1 MVLRGPVFFHRAVCC
16 FSAQDCLTAA
26 ELIRWAPHLPGYR
39 YFFVRRRT
47 KFGDLGDIHFFR
59 GRAAAGGRARAGLGA
74 HEHRSQIL
82 LVHLRHGLA
91 GAGGQQHHAAG
102 LLQRALGLPLE
113 VVGRYLGCGALAD
126 VATLIVVTRLLQVT
140 MFELA
145 GIVGKHLSAE

>member
-47 KFGDLGDIHFFR
+47 KFGDLGDN
-59 GRAAAGGRARAGLGA
+59 
-74 HEHRSQIL
+74 
-82 LVHLRHGLA
+82 LRHGLA